1 MLYMTIMAVASR
13 VTCGSNP
20 VGSAFMA
27 TMTES
32 FSPLGAAGAA
42 SPPGLVPARSPPQAV
57 NRERTSMTT
66 RAKLRSLFIGL
77 SLLHN
82 FVLS

>member
-32 FSPLGAAGAA
+32 FSPLAPRSGTAGIGSGAVPAAGGEQGKNEHDDQ
-42 SPPGLVPARSPPQAV
+42 S
-57 NRERTSMTT
+57 
-66 RAKLRSLFIGL
+66 
-77 SLLHN
+77 
-82 FVLS
+82 